1 MKGMDKSREYL
12 QGAYDAASWIQG
24 VLEAWGERP
33 TRLVLEDMTS
43 KLLMAMEDNFMEAF
57 ELDWPESKPRP
68 DDFILGPV
76 TEGDG
81 IDENAARL

>member
-1 MKGMDKSREYL
+1 MKEMENSRDYL

-24 VLEAWGERP
+24 ILEAWGERP
-33 TRLVLEDMTS
+33 TRPVLEDLTS
-43 KLLMAMEDNFMEAF
+43 KLLMAMESNFMEVF
-57 ELDWPESKPRP
+57 ELDWPDSKRRP

-81 IDENAARL
+81 IDESAAQP